1 MRNRSD
7 QKYLDIAESLIRLA
21 TIAEIHEWDNRKH
34 LERIRNYSFVIASS
48 LALSQDEAI
57 IISLA
62 CIVHDVGKIM
72 TPTVLLKRPGNFQ
85 PEEWTI
91 IEKHTTQGAKIL
103 ESDASYF
110 LQTGSTVALTHHER
124 WDGSGYP
131 QHLKKEKI
139 PLSGRICAV
148 ADVFDALTSQRLY
161 KSVVGEEEALRLM
174 KKNSGILFDP
184 TVFKSFESNF
194 ADIRRIK
201 STFE

>member
-1 MRNRSD
+1 
-7 QKYLDIAESLIRLA
+7 
-21 TIAEIHEWDNRKH
+21 
-34 LERIRNYSFVIASS
+34 
-48 LALSQDEAI
+48 
-57 IISLA
+57 
-62 CIVHDVGKIM
+62 
-72 TPTVLLKRPGNFQ
+72 
-85 PEEWTI
+85 
-91 IEKHTTQGAKIL
+91 
-103 ESDASYF
+103 
-110 LQTGSTVALTHHER
+110 
-124 WDGSGYP
+124 
-131 QHLKKEKI
+131 LKKEKI